1 MACTLAVLARLASS
15 VARRSTTSIGRL
27 VVDVAFGRGGVGCEL
42 LRLAYGF
49 CFLDLCLPTG
59 AVNVAAPAACASA
72 PGSVA
77 VFNLCVAVPGARLNT
92 VRVVF
97 DKVVDIVVEIRVC
110 LPVVTPVVGLLIQ
123 VLVCTESRS

>member
-1 MACTLAVLARLASS
+1 MACTLAVLARLAGS
-15 VARRSTTSIGRL
+15 VVRRSTTSIGRL
-27 VVDVAFGRGGVGCEL
+27 VVDVADSRDVGCEL
-42 LRLAYGF
+42 LRLAYG
-49 CFLDLCLPTG
+49 CCMLNLCLPTG

-110 LPVVTPVVGLLIQ
+110 LPVVTPVAVLLIQ